1 MPNYCIVSGCMRNG
15 DENVSMFSPP
25 KTPAEFEEWE
35 KALSGKIKRPLK
47 QLSKVCEKHFDPE
60 YFDCF
65 KSTDQ
70 GDGTTLH
77 EALFRKKLKR
87 KSVPFT
93 PFIHGNCVYC
103 ITPYFLPLNGIFK
116 SRYQHYCCWH

>member
-77 EALFRKKLKR
+77 EALFRKTHSL
-87 KSVPFT
+87 
-93 PFIHGNCVYC
+93 
-103 ITPYFLPLNGIFK
+103 FL
-116 SRYQHYCCWH
+116 